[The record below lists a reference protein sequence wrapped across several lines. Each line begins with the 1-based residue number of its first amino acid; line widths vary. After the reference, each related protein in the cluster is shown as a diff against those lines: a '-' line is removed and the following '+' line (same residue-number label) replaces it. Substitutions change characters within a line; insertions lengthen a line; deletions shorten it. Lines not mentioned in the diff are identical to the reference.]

1 MRKKN
6 ARLICAAGMFDHVN
20 LYGSLPSTIS
30 IADPKLE
37 TGVRPS
43 IQTGNSKPGSGLR
56 FCDSSPGQCGAIDI
70 SLLWSE
76 SLNVMR
82 IGSFFS

>member
-1 MRKKN
+1 LKLGIIGGIMRKKN

-37 TGVRPS
+37 TGTLKLE
-43 IQTGNSKPGSGLR
+43 TGVNSKPGSGLR
-56 FCDSSPGQCGAIDI
+56 FCDFQ
-70 SLLWSE
+70 
-76 SLNVMR
+76 
-82 IGSFFS
+82 